1 MWQYFQLLD
10 KLFWHSHLNI
20 FAFKHEII
28 IFAKIRCKDFA
39 EFSILLIILFRL
51 SWGAL
56 NNSIKKRASTG
67 LILNKKIDSFIMHI
81 DFAIPITHLQVSW
94 IYFFE
99 KQELF
104 LVCADICQRIYNFS
118 DDFIAGKS
126 VKTQDNKVKSDSW
139 NLILADAIES
149 KRLIIRRVLGF
160 AQYSSF
166 TFVFL
171 VRQKL

>member
-1 MWQYFQLLD
+1 MNW
-10 KLFWHSHLNI
+10 
-20 FAFKHEII
+20 
-28 IFAKIRCKDFA
+28 
-39 EFSILLIILFRL
+39 
-51 SWGAL
+51 
-56 NNSIKKRASTG
+56 

-99 KQELF
+99 KQKLF
-104 LVCADICQRIYNFS
+104 LVCADICQGIHHFS

-126 VKTQDNKVKSDSW
+126 VKTQDNKVKSDSR
-139 NLILADAIES
+139 NLILADTIES
-149 KRLIIRRVLGF
+149 KSLVIGRVLGF